1 MKIYLREAIDKKL
14 LGDVVFAV
22 GIFKSQVE
30 FVVSIEHIEAGIGL
44 HPGASFSTTSPI
56 NVNFDVFRQLFGVI
70 QPAISSATIA
80 DKPGNGLCFVGRNI
94 SALFKA
100 SNILV
105 IILPAK

>member
-44 HPGASFSTTSPI
+44 HPRASFCTTGAI
-56 NVNFDVFRQLFGVI
+56 NVNFDVF
-70 QPAISSATIA
+70 
-80 DKPGNGLCFVGRNI
+80 
-94 SALFKA
+94 
-100 SNILV
+100 
-105 IILPAK
+105 